1 MTFNRAVDFYLS
13 SADEECKRWAG
24 KAIEMAD
31 LEGGALGRLLRAK
44 LAKLP

>member
-1 MTFNRAVDFYLS
+1 MDFYLS

-31 LEGGALGRLLRAK
+31 LEGGALGRLLRAN